1 MGIMNTIDINE
12 VQDIARS
19 IDINNLLISAH
30 AITHSYEHDTLD
42 ESDLYNL
49 LRDVL
54 DITTSIKALQDALN

>member
-1 MGIMNTIDINE
+1 MKT
-12 VQDIARS
+12 

-30 AITHSYEHDTLD
+30 AITHSYERDTLD